1 MSLYRSASLASAHTI
16 LRSTSSRTYSSSSV
30 PPRPGHDQD
39 LQPPLGA
46 KEGDVDYTE
55 YLAKMDRLEKPK
67 GGLPRA
73 NKIAALLTGIP
84 ILYILYHMLFPT
96 PIEKNE
102 WFQLEK
108 DHRDRMVRAMEEA
121 NANANAKK

>member
-1 MSLYRSASLASAHTI
+1 
-16 LRSTSSRTYSSSSV
+16 
-30 PPRPGHDQD
+30 
-39 LQPPLGA
+39 
-46 KEGDVDYTE
+46 
-55 YLAKMDRLEKPK
+55 MDRLEKPK

-84 ILYILYHMLFPT
+84 MLLILYYMLFPT

-108 DHRDRMVRAMEEA
+108 EHRDRMVRAMEEA
-121 NANANAKK
+121 NANANSKK